1 MKGKKDNKATAF
13 AANREPCIINA
24 SKSWQDWEELQKILT
39 KLGNQTTMTEK
50 VQCTQMPEQ
59 AVLEEI
65 GQASYSKLEVVL
77 WGSAADRGND
87 CSSITHKRPALC
99 VSMKNMSSYSLGTH
113 HSPCSLAHCE
123 AGPKE
128 TL

>member
-1 MKGKKDNKATAF
+1 
-13 AANREPCIINA
+13 
-24 SKSWQDWEELQKILT
+24 
-39 KLGNQTTMTEK
+39 MTEK
-50 VQCTQMPEQ
+50 VQRTQMPEQ

-65 GQASYSKLEVVL
+65 GQASYSELEVVL

-99 VSMKNMSSYSLGTH
+99 VSMKNVSSYSLGTH